1 MDEFYEAFGELV
13 RKARA
18 AQGLSQQEL
27 GSAVGLN
34 RTSISNIEK
43 GRQRVALHMLFEFA
57 AALRVEPES
66 LLPTPGGRSDVLDEL
81 PEDARGWA
89 QSVLAN
95 VEKESGRG

>member
-1 MDEFYEAFGELV
+1 MDEFYEAFGERV

-18 AQGLSQQEL
+18 AQGLNQQEL

-66 LLPTPGGRSDVLDEL
+66 LLPALDGHSDVLDEL

-89 QSVLAN
+89 QTVLAKA
-95 VEKESGRG
+95 EKEAGRG

>member
-1 MDEFYEAFGELV
+1 MDEFYEAFGERV

-18 AQGLSQQEL
+18 TQGLNQQEL

-57 AALRVEPES
+57 TALRVEPES
-66 LLPTPGGRSDVLDEL
+66 LLPASDGRSDVLDEL

-95 VEKESGRG
+95 VQKGEDRG